1 MLLFIVQFIHL
12 CITFTLI
19 VGPYITANKK
29 WLSTFIFFYML
40 IVTLWY
46 IYGHCFCVDIENYIE
61 RNEGKGDKGA
71 KDSKDS
77 KDDKHDKEHS
87 NKPAIISTPSTF
99 ASGPGSL
106 QNDKKSFM
114 FKMTEKLLGDNGEK
128 TVFYTTSLIP
138 LFNTVVCLVKINM

>member
-61 RNEGKGDKGA
+61 RNEGKDDKGA
-71 KDSKDS
+71 KDSKD
-77 KDDKHDKEHS
+77 DKEHS
-87 NKPAIISTPSTF
+87 NKPAIISTPSTVV
-99 ASGPGSL
+99 SGPGSS

-114 FKMTEKLLGDNGEK
+114 FKMTEKLLGNNSEK